1 MSKKLFS
8 KFTRSLAKIILPLLF
23 KILIKLKINRRVINY
38 LNEKSY
44 FSNNIYNF
52 NMIIKDLLKDKKII
66 SLDVGAQGGFNSDN
80 FFHKRYEPF
89 FEDILLEPIKS
100 EFEKMPKKKY
110 SICKGL
116 WSSKKVKDLYILDN
130 RLGSSSMYKIE
141 NKYFD
146 LHNIKKKNYDDF
158 KITRKILV
166 ECDTIENVLTEL
178 EIQSLDYLK
187 IDTQG
192 AEFEILQGRGKYRP
206 LLIKV
211 EAHIFSMYRD
221 VPSWNNLINNL
232 YKLNYVTVDWK
243 EIGSHSTRVPAEM
256 DMIFIQNFNNDEG
269 KKIILNSK
277 EKFISLMLIF
287 GQLSLLKVIM
297 QRLGLDYEKLKP
309 FEDKYFN

>member
-23 KILIKLKINRRVINY
+23 KIFIKLKINRRVINY

-44 FSNNIYNF
+44 FSNNIHNF
-52 NMIIKDLLKDKKII
+52 NVIIKDLLKDKKII

-116 WSSKKVKDLYILDN
+116 WSSKKVKDLYILDK

-141 NKYFD
+141 NKNFD

-158 KITRKILV
+158 KITRTIQV
-166 ECDTIENVLTEL
+166 ECDTLENVLTEL
-178 EIQSLDYLK
+178 NIESLDYLK

-192 AEFEILQGRGKYRP
+192 AEFEILQGLGKYRP

-232 YKLNYVTVDWK
+232 YKYNYVTVDWK

-287 GQLSLLKVIM
+287 GQLSLLQVIM
-297 QRLGLDYEKLKP
+297 QRLGLDYEKFKP

>member
-44 FSNNIYNF
+44 FSNNIHNF

-116 WSSKKVKDLYILDN
+116 WSSKKVKDLYILDK

-141 NKYFD
+141 NKNFD

-158 KITRKILV
+158 KITRTIQV
-166 ECDTIENVLTEL
+166 ECDTLENVLTEL
-178 EIQSLDYLK
+178 NIESLDYLK

-192 AEFEILQGRGKYRP
+192 AEFEILQGLGKYRP

-232 YKLNYVTVDWK
+232 YKLNYVTIDWK
-243 EIGSHSTRVPAEM
+243 EIGSHTTRVPAEM

-269 KKIILNSK
+269 KKVILNSK

>member
-23 KILIKLKINRRVINY
+23 KIFIKLKINRRVINY

-44 FSNNIYNF
+44 YSNNIHNF
-52 NMIIKDLLKDKKII
+52 NIIIKDLLKDKKII

-89 FEDILLEPIKS
+89 FEDILLEPIKT
-100 EFEKMPKKKY
+100 ELEKMPKKKY
-110 SICKGL
+110 SISKGL

-130 RLGSSSMYKIE
+130 RLGSSSMYKVD
-141 NKYFD
+141 NKNFD

-158 KITRKILV
+158 KITRKIQV
-166 ECDTIENVLTEL
+166 ECDTIENVLAEL
-178 EIQSLDYLK
+178 KIKNLDYLK

-192 AEFEILQGRGKYRP
+192 AEFEITKGLGKHRP

-211 EAHIFSMYRD
+211 EAHIFSMYKD

-232 YKLNYVTVDWK
+232 YNLNYVTIDWK
-243 EIGSHSTRVPAEM
+243 EIGSHSTRAPAEM

-269 KKIILNSK
+269 KNIILGSK

-287 GQLSLLKVIM
+287 GQLSLLKIIM
-297 QRLGLDYEKLKP
+297 QRLNLDYEKIKH

>member
-23 KILIKLKINRRVINY
+23 KIFVKLKINRRVINY

-44 FSNNIYNF
+44 FSNNIHNF

-116 WSSKKVKDLYILDN
+116 WSSKKVKDLYILDK

-141 NKYFD
+141 NKNFD

-158 KITRKILV
+158 KITRTIQV
-166 ECDTIENVLTEL
+166 ECDTLENVLTEL
-178 EIQSLDYLK
+178 NIESLDYLK

-192 AEFEILQGRGKYRP
+192 AEFEILQGLGKYRP

-297 QRLGLDYEKLKP
+297 QRLSLDYEKFKP

>member
-44 FSNNIYNF
+44 FSNNIHNF

-116 WSSKKVKDLYILDN
+116 WSSKKVKDLYILDK

-141 NKYFD
+141 NKNFD

-158 KITRKILV
+158 KITRTIQV
-166 ECDTIENVLTEL
+166 ECDTLENVLKEL
-178 EIQSLDYLK
+178 NIESLDYLK

-192 AEFEILQGRGKYRP
+192 AEFEILQGLGKYRP

-297 QRLGLDYEKLKP
+297 QRLSLDYEKFKP

>member
-44 FSNNIYNF
+44 FSNNIHNF

-116 WSSKKVKDLYILDN
+116 WSSKKVKDLYILDK

-141 NKYFD
+141 NKNFD

-158 KITRKILV
+158 KITRTIQV
-166 ECDTIENVLTEL
+166 ECDTLENVLTEL
-178 EIQSLDYLK
+178 NIESLDYLK

-192 AEFEILQGRGKYRP
+192 AEFEILQGLGKYRP

>member
-1 MSKKLFS
+1 MSKKPFS

-44 FSNNIYNF
+44 FSNNIHNF

-141 NKYFD
+141 NKNFD

-158 KITRKILV
+158 KITRTIQV
-166 ECDTIENVLTEL
+166 ECDTLENVLTEL
-178 EIQSLDYLK
+178 NIESLDYLK

-192 AEFEILQGRGKYRP
+192 AEFEILQGLGKYRP

>member
-44 FSNNIYNF
+44 FSNNIHNF

-116 WSSKKVKDLYILDN
+116 WSSKKVKDLYILDK

-141 NKYFD
+141 NKNFD

-158 KITRKILV
+158 KITRTIQV
-166 ECDTIENVLTEL
+166 ECDTLENVLTEL
-178 EIQSLDYLK
+178 NIESLDYLK

-192 AEFEILQGRGKYRP
+192 AEFEILQGLGKYRP

-287 GQLSLLKVIM
+287 GQLSLLKVII

>member
-44 FSNNIYNF
+44 FSNNIHNF

-116 WSSKKVKDLYILDN
+116 WSSKKVKDLYILDK

-141 NKYFD
+141 NKNFD

-158 KITRKILV
+158 KITRTIQV
-166 ECDTIENVLTEL
+166 ECDTLENVLTEL
-178 EIQSLDYLK
+178 NIESLDYLK

-192 AEFEILQGRGKYRP
+192 AEFEILQGLGKYRP

-297 QRLGLDYEKLKP
+297 QRLGLDYEKFKP

>member
-1 MSKKLFS
+1 MSKKLIS

-44 FSNNIYNF
+44 FSNNIHNF
-52 NMIIKDLLKDKKII
+52 NMIIKDLLKNKKII

-116 WSSKKVKDLYILDN
+116 WSSKKVKDLYILDK

-141 NKYFD
+141 NKNFD

-158 KITRKILV
+158 KITRTIQV
-166 ECDTIENVLTEL
+166 ECDTLENVLTEL
-178 EIQSLDYLK
+178 NIESLDYLK

-192 AEFEILQGRGKYRP
+192 AEFEILQGLGKYRP

-297 QRLGLDYEKLKP
+297 QRLSLDYEKFKP

>member
-44 FSNNIYNF
+44 FSNNIHNF

-116 WSSKKVKDLYILDN
+116 WSSKKVKDLYILD
-130 RLGSSSMYKIE
+130 S
-141 NKYFD
+141 
-146 LHNIKKKNYDDF
+146 KK
-158 KITRKILV
+158 
-166 ECDTIENVLTEL
+166 
-178 EIQSLDYLK
+178 
-187 IDTQG
+187 
-192 AEFEILQGRGKYRP
+192 
-206 LLIKV
+206 
-211 EAHIFSMYRD
+211 
-221 VPSWNNLINNL
+221 
-232 YKLNYVTVDWK
+232 
-243 EIGSHSTRVPAEM
+243 
-256 DMIFIQNFNNDEG
+256 
-269 KKIILNSK
+269 
-277 EKFISLMLIF
+277 
-287 GQLSLLKVIM
+287 
-297 QRLGLDYEKLKP
+297 
-309 FEDKYFN
+309 

>member
-1 MSKKLFS
+1 MSKKPFS

-44 FSNNIYNF
+44 FSNNIHNF

-100 EFEKMPKKKY
+100 EFEKMSKKKY

-116 WSSKKVKDLYILDN
+116 WSSKKVKDLYILDK

-141 NKYFD
+141 NKNFD

-158 KITRKILV
+158 KITRTIQV
-166 ECDTIENVLTEL
+166 ECDTLENVLTEL
-178 EIQSLDYLK
+178 NIESLDYLK

-192 AEFEILQGRGKYRP
+192 AEFEILQGLGKYKP

>member
-1 MSKKLFS
+1 MIC
-8 KFTRSLAKIILPLLF
+8 IIL
-23 KILIKLKINRRVINY
+23 
-38 LNEKSY
+38 
-44 FSNNIYNF
+44 
-52 NMIIKDLLKDKKII
+52 
-66 SLDVGAQGGFNSDN
+66 
-80 FFHKRYEPF
+80 
-89 FEDILLEPIKS
+89 
-100 EFEKMPKKKY
+100 
-110 SICKGL
+110 
-116 WSSKKVKDLYILDN
+116 
-130 RLGSSSMYKIE
+130 
-141 NKYFD
+141 
-146 LHNIKKKNYDDF
+146 KKKNYDDF
-158 KITRKILV
+158 KITRTIQV
-166 ECDTIENVLTEL
+166 ECDTLENVLTEL
-178 EIQSLDYLK
+178 NIESLDYLK

-192 AEFEILQGRGKYRP
+192 AELEILQGLGKYRP

-232 YKLNYVTVDWK
+232 YKYNYVTVDWK

-297 QRLGLDYEKLKP
+297 QRLGLDYEKFKP

>member
-44 FSNNIYNF
+44 FSNNIHNF

-100 EFEKMPKKKY
+100 EFEKIPKKKY

-116 WSSKKVKDLYILDN
+116 WSSKKVKDLYILDK

-141 NKYFD
+141 NNNFD

-158 KITRKILV
+158 KITRTIQV
-166 ECDTIENVLTEL
+166 ECDTLENVLTEL
-178 EIQSLDYLK
+178 NIESLDYLK

-192 AEFEILQGRGKYRP
+192 AEFEILQGLGKYRP

-232 YKLNYVTVDWK
+232 YKYNYVTVDWK

>member
-44 FSNNIYNF
+44 FSNNIHNF

-116 WSSKKVKDLYILDN
+116 WSSKKVKDLYILDK

-141 NKYFD
+141 NKNFD

-158 KITRKILV
+158 KITRTIQV
-166 ECDTIENVLTEL
+166 ECDTLENVLTEL
-178 EIQSLDYLK
+178 NIESLDYLK

-192 AEFEILQGRGKYRP
+192 AEFEILQGLGKYRP

-232 YKLNYVTVDWK
+232 YKYNYVTVDWK

>member
-44 FSNNIYNF
+44 FSNNIHNF

-110 SICKGL
+110 SINKGL
-116 WSSKKVKDLYILDN
+116 WSSKMVKDLYILGN

-141 NKYFD
+141 SRNFD

-158 KITRKILV
+158 KITRKIQV
-166 ECDTIENVLTEL
+166 ECDTIENVLAEL
-178 EIQSLDYLK
+178 KIKNLDYLK

-192 AEFEILQGRGKYRP
+192 AEFEITKGLGKYRP

-211 EAHIFSMYRD
+211 EAHIFSMYKD

-232 YKLNYVTVDWK
+232 YNLNYVTIDWK
-243 EIGSHSTRVPAEM
+243 EIGSHSTRAPAEM

-269 KKIILNSK
+269 KNIILGSK

-287 GQLSLLKVIM
+287 GQLSLLKIIM
-297 QRLGLDYEKLKP
+297 QRLNLDYEKIKH

>member
-8 KFTRSLAKIILPLLF
+8 KFARSLAKILLPLLF
-23 KILIKLKINRRVINY
+23 KILIKLKINRRVINN

-44 FSNNIYNF
+44 FSNNIHNF

-89 FEDILLEPIKS
+89 FEDILMEPIKS

-116 WSSKKVKDLYILDN
+116 WSSKKVKDLYILDK

-141 NKYFD
+141 NKNFD

-158 KITRKILV
+158 KITRTIQV
-166 ECDTIENVLTEL
+166 ECDTLENVLTEL
-178 EIQSLDYLK
+178 NIESLDYLN

-192 AEFEILQGRGKYRP
+192 AEFEILQGLGKYRP